1 MVGPVKYQT
10 EQNRFETCFK
20 DYTWSHATGSV
31 KLIVLDKSVQKVYVI
46 QIGHYIAKKNN
57 QNLSNNHLKTKK
69 WRPFSQPFENLMKFE
84 IQMHSTIQIPNV

>member
-46 QIGHYIAKKNN
+46 QIGHYIAKKIIKIWAITIWKPKNGGHF
-57 QNLSNNHLKTKK
+57 LNHLKT
-69 WRPFSQPFENLMKFE
+69 
-84 IQMHSTIQIPNV
+84 